1 MMVGIAITVLFGTA
15 VYYAGPRM
23 CKFCQLDTIFLT
35 EQALIMS
42 SLSDVVDLDCLIAGR
57 GHEQLAVVIVVN

>member
-1 MMVGIAITVLFGTA
+1 
-15 VYYAGPRM
+15 M

-35 EQALIMS
+35 EQALIMP
-42 SLSDVVDLDCLIAGR
+42 SLSDVVDLDCLVAGR